1 MTDAN
6 ATPAK
11 PSTLRSALIK
21 ILKIVLSLLVIYYV
35 ASYVV
40 RNWGEITAY
49 EWEINYPLLILSVV
63 AHLLTLTIQ
72 ARVWCM
78 VMEGFGHRVKLSTS
92 FKISYIASLARY
104 VPGKLWPMVGMA
116 VLAKQAK
123 IDERESVASWAIAT
137 MFGMPASFVV
147 GGICLLIHSSEKA
160 AEISNRLGPG
170 MYIAAALVTIAS
182 LLLLFAPNITLWL
195 YNLLLKLMKKP
206 GVTFSLTIKQG
217 VMIYLGYSLSW
228 IAYGVSFWLFMIS
241 ILPHANVPLVAAIG
255 TFVLGYMI
263 GYIAIFTPGGFGV
276 RELIVTLL
284 LSPYIGAVSAGIAVA
299 SRIWN
304 LAVEIIALVIAWR
317 IKIRP

>member
-1 MTDAN
+1 VTDPQPKTESPTRA
-6 ATPAK
+6 
-11 PSTLRSALIK
+11 LLIK
-21 ILKIVLSLLVIYYV
+21 AFKLILSAVVVYYV
-35 ASYVV
+35 TAYVV

-49 EWEINYPLLILSVV
+49 EWEINYPLLALSIV
-63 AHLLTLTIQ
+63 AHLLTFVIQ

-78 VMEGFGHRVKLSTS
+78 VMEGFNHKIRLKTA

-116 VLAKQAK
+116 VLARQAK

-147 GGICLLIHSSEKA
+147 GGVCLLIHSSEKA
-160 AEISNRLGPG
+160 AEISNKLGPG
-170 MYIAAALVTIAS
+170 MYVAAAAVTGAS
-182 LLLLFAPNITLWL
+182 LLLLFAPNVTLWL
-195 YNLLLKLMKKP
+195 YNLLLKLMKRP
-206 GVTFSLTIKQG
+206 GVKFSITVKQG
-217 VMIYLGYSLSW
+217 VAIYIGYAVSW

-284 LSPYIGAVSAGIAVA
+284 LSPYIGAVSAGVAVA

-304 LAVEIIALVIAWR
+304 LAVEVIALIIAWR
-317 IKIRP
+317 IKIEP

>member
-1 MTDAN
+1 VTN
-6 ATPAK
+6 PENSSGK
-11 PSTLRSALIK
+11 SLRPFLVSALK
-21 ILKIVLSLLVIYYV
+21 IALTAVVVYFV
-35 ASYVV
+35 AAYVV
-40 RNWGEITAY
+40 RNWHEITAY
-49 EWEINYPLLILSVV
+49 QWEINYPILILSVI

-78 VMEGFGHRVKLSTS
+78 IMVGFGHRVPLKTA

-123 IDERESVASWAIAT
+123 IDERVSVASWAIAT
-137 MFGMPASFVV
+137 MFGMPASFLV
-147 GGICLLIHSSEKA
+147 GGICLMLHSSKA
-160 AEISNRLGPG
+160 ASDISQKLGPG
-170 MYIAAALVTIAS
+170 MYLMAALVTVIS
-182 LLLLFAPNITLWL
+182 LLLLLAPNITLWL
-195 YNLLLKLMKKP
+195 YNLLLKLMKRP
-206 GVTFSLTIKQG
+206 GVKFSLTVKQG
-217 VMIYLGYSLSW
+217 IAVYLGYAVSW
-228 IAYGVSFWLFMIS
+228 IAYGISFWLFMIS
-241 ILPHANVPLVAAIG
+241 ILPHANVPILAAIG

-304 LAVEIIALVIAWR
+304 LAVEVIALVIAWR
-317 IKIRP
+317 IKIRA

>member
-1 MTDAN
+1 MIN
-6 ATPAK
+6 PE
-11 PSTLRSALIK
+11 STSGKSLRPFLISV
-21 ILKIVLSLLVIYYV
+21 LKIALTAVVVYFV
-35 ASYVV
+35 AAYVV
-40 RNWGEITAY
+40 RNWHEITAY
-49 EWEINYPLLILSVV
+49 QWEINYPLLILSVI

-78 VMEGFGHRVKLSTS
+78 IMVGFGHRVPLKTA

-123 IDERESVASWAIAT
+123 IDERVSVASWAIAT
-137 MFGMPASFVV
+137 MFGMPASFLV
-147 GGICLLIHSSEKA
+147 GGICLMLHSSKA
-160 AEISNRLGPG
+160 ASDISQKLGPG
-170 MYIAAALVTIAS
+170 MYLMAALVTVIS
-182 LLLLFAPNITLWL
+182 LLLLLAPNITLWL
-195 YNLLLKLMKKP
+195 YNLLLKLMKRP
-206 GVTFSLTIKQG
+206 GVKFSLTVKQG
-217 VMIYLGYSLSW
+217 IAVYLGYAASW
-228 IAYGVSFWLFMIS
+228 IAYGISFWLFMIS
-241 ILPHANVPLVAAIG
+241 ILPHANVPILAAIG

-304 LAVEIIALVIAWR
+304 LAVEVIALVIAWR
-317 IKIRP
+317 IKIRA